1 MHSTNRRGALVR
13 FLAYVRPYTRLICLA
28 TVCGMAKFILP
39 STMALTLRFITDRL
53 VAPAAGATTDGRSS
67 DVIVRG
73 FDAYLRWATKLL
85 PAASRTSWGAFNIL
99 VVTLLVI
106 YALWAVA
113 LYYRSYLANLAG
125 HRTILDLRTDL
136 YRHLNRLSH
145 SFFQTHQSGAIV
157 SRLMADVALAQ
168 NFVGN
173 AMTNIWMDLVTC
185 VFYIYVL
192 FAMDAHLAAAAMLV
206 FPCYVVA
213 MRRFAARTTQTSRE
227 VQEATE
233 ILSGEVQERVANIH
247 VVKIFR
253 AEKREVRRFFSS
265 ARRLFDLTMA
275 NVRVSA
281 WSNSIV
287 QWLTQM
293 ATLGMIWYG
302 SYRLIQGKT
311 SMGTVIA
318 FILLLRELYFPVNRI
333 SELNSVLHNSLA
345 AIERVFEFLDMEPDV
360 KEAPGAVHLERIE
373 GELRFESVTFG
384 YQPSRP
390 VLHELELTI
399 RPGEVIALVGPSG
412 AGKSSLIQLVPRF
425 YDPQGGRVL
434 LDGRDLRT
442 LAIRD
447 LRAQVGMVSQE
458 TLLFSGTAKDNIR
471 YGRPDASDGDVRAAA
486 EAAHA
491 HEFITALPQGYESLL
506 GERGCRLSGG
516 QKQRIAIA
524 RAFLA
529 DPRILILDE
538 ATSALDSESE
548 ALIQDSLA
556 QLMKG
561 RTSIVIAHRLST
573 VLGSDRIAVMD
584 NGRVVELGAHEQLVA
599 RGGLYA
605 RLYRTQFRTSSPPG
619 TRSYGVGDTGTS
631 DGTVTSLV
639 APSL

>member
-1 MHSTNRRGALVR
+1 MGSSNRALIR
-13 FLAYVRPYTRLICLA
+13 FLAYVRPYTRLIWLA

-39 STMALTLRFITDRL
+39 SSMALTLKFITDRL
-53 VAPAAGATTDGRSS
+53 VGPAAGAPTRAASN
-67 DVIVRG
+67 DVIVRA
-73 FDAYLRWATKLL
+73 FEAYLRWIAQFL
-85 PAASRTSWGAFNIL
+85 PHAWQNAWGSFNIL
-99 VVTLLVI
+99 IVTLLVI
-106 YALWAVA
+106 YAIWAVT

-136 YRHLNRLSH
+136 YAHLNRLSH

-185 VFYIYVL
+185 IFYVYVL
-192 FAMDAHLAAAAMLV
+192 FAMDARLAAASMIV
-206 FPCYVVA
+206 FPFYVLA
-213 MRRFAARTTQTSRE
+213 MRGFGAQTTRTSRD

-233 ILSGEVQERVANIH
+233 LFSGEVQERVTNIH

-253 AEKREVRRFFSS
+253 AEKREVHGFFKS

-281 WSNSIV
+281 LSQSIV

-293 ATLGMIWYG
+293 ATLGVIWYG
-302 SYRLIQGKT
+302 SYRLVRGET
-311 SMGTVIA
+311 SMGTVVA

-333 SELNSVLHNSLA
+333 SELNSVLHNSIA
-345 AIERVFEFLDMEPDV
+345 AIERVFEFLDTEPDV
-360 KEAPGAVHLERIE
+360 KEQPGAIRPEPVLGALH
-373 GELRFESVTFG
+373 FEHVTFG
-384 YQPSRP
+384 YQAGRT
-390 VLHELELTI
+390 VLHDLELSI
-399 RPGEVIALVGPSG
+399 RPGEVLALVGPSG

-425 YDPQGGRVL
+425 YDPQSGRVL

-442 LAIRD
+442 LSIRH
-447 LRAQVGMVSQE
+447 LRAHVGMVSQE
-458 TLLFSGTAKDNIR
+458 TLLFSGSAADNIR
-471 YGRPDASDGDVRAAA
+471 YGRPDATDAEVRAAA

-491 HEFITALPQGYESLL
+491 HEFLAALPHGYESLL
-506 GERGCRLSGG
+506 GERGSRLSGG

-529 DPRILILDE
+529 DPRFLILDE

-556 QLMKG
+556 HLMKG
-561 RTSIVIAHRLST
+561 RTCIVIAHRLST
-573 VLGSDRIAVMD
+573 VLGSDRIAVM
-584 NGRVVELGAHEQLVA
+584 NHGRVVEVGPHA
-599 RGGLYA
+599 RLLASGGLYA
-605 RLYRTQFRTSSPPG
+605 RLYETQFRT
-619 TRSYGVGDTGTS
+619 RAQEAIVIDA
-631 DGTVTSLV
+631 VE
-639 APSL
+639 

>member
-1 MHSTNRRGALVR
+1 MGSSNRRALVR
-13 FLAYVRPYTRLICLA
+13 FLAYVRPYLRLIGLA
-28 TVCGMAKFILP
+28 TLCGMAKFILP
-39 STMALTLRFITDRL
+39 SSMALTLKFITDRL
-53 VAPAAGATTDGRSS
+53 VRPAAGGATDGTSS
-67 DVIVRG
+67 DVIVRA
-73 FDAYLRWATKLL
+73 FEAYLGWATKLL
-85 PAASRTSWGAFNIL
+85 PAESRTSWGSFNVL

-106 YALWAVA
+106 YAVWAVA

-136 YRHLNRLSH
+136 FQHLSRLSH
-145 SFFQTHQSGAIV
+145 SFFQAHQSGAIV

-173 AMTNIWMDLVTC
+173 AMINIWMDLVTC
-185 VFYIYVL
+185 IFYIYVL
-192 FAMDAHLAAAAMLV
+192 FAMDTHLAIAAMIV
-206 FPCYVVA
+206 FPFYVVA
-213 MRRFAARTTQTSRE
+213 MRGFGPRTTQTSRD

-247 VVKIFR
+247 VIKIFR
-253 AEKREVRRFFSS
+253 AEKREVRSFF
-265 ARRLFDLTMA
+265 ARARNLFDLTMR

-281 WSNSIV
+281 LSNSLV

-302 SYRLIQGKT
+302 SYRLVHGKT

-345 AIERVFEFLDMEPDV
+345 AIERVFEFLDTQPDV
-360 KEAPGAVHLERIE
+360 KERPDAVRPETVE
-373 GELRFESVTFG
+373 GGLRFENVTFG

-390 VLHELELTI
+390 VLHDLELTI

-425 YDPQGGRVL
+425 YDPEGGRVL
-434 LDGRDLRT
+434 LDGRDIRT
-442 LAIRD
+442 LPLRH
-447 LRAQVGMVSQE
+447 LRAQVAMVSQE

-471 YGRPDASDGDVRAAA
+471 YGRPDASDVEVRAAA

-556 QLMKG
+556 QLMRG

-573 VLGSDRIAVMD
+573 ILGSDRIAVMD
-584 NGRVVELGAHEQLVA
+584 RGRVVEVAPHEELLA

-605 RLYRTQFRTSSPPG
+605 RLYHTQFRGSSL
-619 TRSYGVGDTGTS
+619 Y
-631 DGTVTSLV
+631 V
-639 APSL
+639 ASSGR

>member
-1 MHSTNRRGALVR
+1 MGTAPRSPLRR
-13 FLAYVRPYTRLICLA
+13 FLTYVRPYHRLIALA

-39 STMALTLRFITDRL
+39 STMALTLKFITDRL
-53 VAPAAGATTDGRSS
+53 VPNAAANGSTSS
-67 DVIVRG
+67 DIIARG
-73 FDAYLRWATKLL
+73 FDAYLAWATRLL
-85 PAASRTSWGAFNIL
+85 PVEWRSAWSAFNIL
-99 VVTLLVI
+99 VVTLLVVYVI
-106 YALWAVA
+106 WGIAT
-113 LYYRSYLANLAG
+113 YYRSYLANLAG

-136 YRHLNRLSH
+136 FQHLTRLSH

-206 FPCYVVA
+206 FPFYILA
-213 MRRFAARTTQTSRE
+213 MRGFGKRTTQTSRD

-233 ILSGEVQERVANIH
+233 ALSGEVQERVGNIH

-253 AEKREVRRFFSS
+253 AEKREVRGFFGR
-265 ARRLFDLTMA
+265 ARNLFDLTME

-281 WSNSIV
+281 LSNSIV
-287 QWLTQM
+287 GWLTQI
-293 ATLGMIWYG
+293 ATLGVIWYG
-302 SYRLIQGKT
+302 SYRLVHGQT

-318 FILLLRELYFPVNRI
+318 FALLLRELYFPVNRI
-333 SELNSVLHNSLA
+333 SELNSVLHNSIA
-345 AIERVFEFLDMEPDV
+345 AIERVFEFLDTEPDV
-360 KEAPGAVHLERIE
+360 KERPDALRPQPVDG
-373 GELRFESVTFG
+373 GLRFEKVTFG
-384 YQPSRP
+384 YQAARP

-399 RPGEVIALVGPSG
+399 RSGEVIALVGPSG

-425 YDPQGGRVL
+425 YDPQHGRVL

-442 LAIRD
+442 LSLRH

-458 TLLFSGTAKDNIR
+458 TLLFSGTAMDNIR
-471 YGRPDASDGDVRAAA
+471 YGRPDAGDAEVRAAA
-486 EAAHA
+486 RAAHA
-491 HEFITALPQGYESLL
+491 HEFIAALPQGYESVL
-506 GERGCRLSGG
+506 GERGCKLSGG

-556 QLMKG
+556 HLMKG

-584 NGRVVELGAHEQLVA
+584 GGRVVEIGPHEELLA

-605 RLYRTQFRTSSPPG
+605 RLYHTQFRTGALDAAS
-619 TRSYGVGDTGTS
+619 RQVG
-631 DGTVTSLV
+631 
-639 APSL
+639 

>member
-1 MHSTNRRGALVR
+1 MASSNRRALVR
-13 FLAYVRPYTRLICLA
+13 FLGYVRPYLRLVALA
-28 TVCGMAKFILP
+28 SLCGMAKFILP
-39 STMALTLRFITDRL
+39 SSMALTLKFITDRL
-53 VAPAAGATTDGRSS
+53 VPSAAAAAGGRASS
-67 DVIVRG
+67 DVIVRA
-73 FDAYLRWATKLL
+73 FEAYLGWATKLL
-85 PAASRTSWGAFNIL
+85 PAASRSAWGAFNIL
-99 VVTLLVI
+99 IVTLLVI
-106 YALWAVA
+106 YAIWAVA

-136 YRHLNRLSH
+136 YRHLTRLSH
-145 SFFQTHQSGAIV
+145 SFFQRHQSGAIV

-173 AMTNIWMDLVTC
+173 AMINIWMDLVTC
-185 VFYIYVL
+185 VFYVYVL
-192 FAMDAHLAAAAMLV
+192 FAMDVHLAAAAMIV

-213 MRRFAARTTQTSRE
+213 MRGFGARTTQTSRD

-233 ILSGEVQERVANIH
+233 LFSGEVQERVANIH

-253 AEKREVRRFFSS
+253 AEKREVRSFFAS
-265 ARRLFDLTMA
+265 ARRLFHLTMA

-281 WSNSIV
+281 LSNSLV

-302 SYRLIQGKT
+302 SFRLVHGKT
-311 SMGTVIA
+311 SMGTVVA

-345 AIERVFEFLDMEPDV
+345 AIERVFEFLDTRPDV
-360 KEAPGAVHLERIE
+360 EERLGALRLETVA
-373 GELRFESVTFG
+373 GELRFDKVTFG
-384 YQPSRP
+384 YDASRP
-390 VLHELELTI
+390 VLHDLELTI

-425 YDPQGGRVL
+425 YDPQQGRVL
-434 LDGRDLRT
+434 VDGHDLRT
-442 LAIRD
+442 LSVRH

-458 TLLFSGTAKDNIR
+458 TLLFSGTARDNLR
-471 YGRPDASDGDVRAAA
+471 YGRPDASDAEVQAAA
-486 EAAHA
+486 KAAHA
-491 HEFITALPQGYESLL
+491 HEFIIALPDGYDSLL

-548 ALIQDSLA
+548 ALIQESLA
-556 QLMKG
+556 QLMRG

-584 NGRVVELGAHEQLVA
+584 QGRVVEIGPHEALVA
-599 RGGLYA
+599 LGGLYA
-605 RLYRTQFRTSSPPG
+605 RLYHTQFRTSAL
-619 TRSYGVGDTGTS
+619 Y
-631 DGTVTSLV
+631 V
-639 APSL
+639 ASG

>member
-1 MHSTNRRGALVR
+1 MSSTARPALAR
-13 FLAYVRPYTRLICLA
+13 FLAYVRPYTRLIVLA
-28 TVCGMAKFILP
+28 TLCGMAKFILP
-39 STMALTLRFITDRL
+39 STMALTLKFITDRL
-53 VAPAAGATTDGRSS
+53 VAPAAGAATSGTSS
-67 DVIVRG
+67 DVIMRA
-73 FDAYLRWATKLL
+73 FDAYLRWATQRL
-85 PAASRTSWGAFNIL
+85 PLAWRTSWGSFNIL
-99 VVTLLVI
+99 VVTLLAV
-106 YALWAVA
+106 YAVWAVA

-192 FAMDAHLAAAAMLV
+192 FAMDARLAAAAMIV
-206 FPCYVVA
+206 FPFYVVA
-213 MRRFAARTTQTSRE
+213 MRAFGARTTRTSRD

-233 ILSGEVQERVANIH
+233 IFSGEVQERVANVH

-253 AEKREVRRFFSS
+253 AERREVRGFFAS

-281 WSNSIV
+281 LSNSLV

-302 SYRLIQGKT
+302 SYRLVHGKT
-311 SMGTVIA
+311 SMSTVIA

-345 AIERVFEFLDMEPDV
+345 AIERVFELLDTQPDV
-360 KEAPGAVHLERIE
+360 ADVPGGARPEKIE
-373 GELRFESVTFG
+373 GELRFEQVTFG
-384 YQPSRP
+384 YQPARP

-399 RPGEVIALVGPSG
+399 RPGEVLALVGPSG

-434 LDGRDLRT
+434 LDGRDVRT
-442 LAIRD
+442 LSLRH
-447 LRAQVGMVSQE
+447 LRAQVAMVSQE
-458 TLLFSGTAKDNIR
+458 TLLFSGTAMDNLR
-471 YGRPDASDGDVRAAA
+471 YGRPRASDLEVRAAA
-486 EAAHA
+486 RAAHA
-491 HEFITALPQGYESLL
+491 HEFIAALPQGYQTLL

-524 RAFLA
+524 RAFLV

-556 QLMKG
+556 QLMRG

-584 NGRVVELGAHEQLVA
+584 NGRVVEIGPHEALVA

-605 RLYRTQFRTSSPPG
+605 RLYQTQFRAGSDFAAASSG
-619 TRSYGVGDTGTS
+619 SG
-631 DGTVTSLV
+631 
-639 APSL
+639 

>member
-1 MHSTNRRGALVR
+1 MGIAARSPLRR
-13 FLAYVRPYTRLICLA
+13 FLAYVRPYHRLIALA

-39 STMALTLRFITDRL
+39 STMALTLKFITDRL
-53 VAPAAGATTDGRSS
+53 VVPAAGAAGSGTS
-67 DVIVRG
+67 DIIARG
-73 FDAYLRWATKLL
+73 FDAYLGWATRLL
-85 PAASRTSWGAFNIL
+85 PAGWRSSWGAFNIL
-99 VVTLLVI
+99 VVTLVVV

-113 LYYRSYLANLAG
+113 TYYRSYLANLAG

-136 YRHLNRLSH
+136 FQHLTRLSH

-157 SRLMADVALAQ
+157 SRLMSDVALAQ

-185 VFYIYVL
+185 IFYIYVL

-206 FPCYVVA
+206 FPFYVLA
-213 MRRFAARTTQTSRE
+213 MRGFGQRTTKTSRD

-233 ILSGEVQERVANIH
+233 ILSGEVQERVANMH

-253 AEKREVRRFFSS
+253 AEKREVRGFF
-265 ARRLFDLTMA
+265 ARARKLFDLTMD

-281 WSNSIV
+281 LSNSIV

-293 ATLGMIWYG
+293 ATLGLIWYG
-302 SYRLIQGKT
+302 SYRLVHGKT
-311 SMGTVIA
+311 SMGTVVA

-345 AIERVFEFLDMEPDV
+345 AIERVFEFLDMQPDV
-360 KEAPGAVHLERIE
+360 KERADALRPEPIE
-373 GELRFESVTFG
+373 GALRFEKVTFG
-384 YQPSRP
+384 YQPARA
-390 VLHELELTI
+390 VLHEVELTI
-399 RPGEVIALVGPSG
+399 RPGEVLALVGPSG

-442 LAIRD
+442 LTLRQ
-447 LRAQVGMVSQE
+447 LRAHVGMVSQE
-458 TLLFSGTAKDNIR
+458 TLLFSGSAMDNIR
-471 YGRPDASDGDVRAAA
+471 YGRPDASDDEVRAAA
-486 EAAHA
+486 RAAHA
-491 HEFITALPQGYESLL
+491 DEFITALPQGYASLL
-506 GERGCRLSGG
+506 GERGCKLSGG

-556 QLMKG
+556 HLMKG

-573 VLGSDRIAVMD
+573 VLGSDRIAVM
-584 NGRVVELGAHEQLVA
+584 NGGRVVEIGPHRELVA
-599 RGGLYA
+599 RNGLYA
-605 RLYRTQFRTSSPPG
+605 RLYHTQFRTSALDEASRQAG
-619 TRSYGVGDTGTS
+619 
-631 DGTVTSLV
+631 
-639 APSL
+639 

>member
-1 MHSTNRRGALVR
+1 MASPKRRALTR
-13 FLAYVRPYTRLICLA
+13 FLAYVRPYTRLIVLA
-28 TVCGMAKFILP
+28 TLCGMAKFILP
-39 STMALTLRFITDRL
+39 SSMALTLKFITDRL
-53 VAPAAGATTDGRSS
+53 VTTGTASDSASS
-67 DVIVRG
+67 DIIVRA
-73 FDAYLRWATKLL
+73 FEAYLAWTARFL
-85 PAASRTSWGAFNIL
+85 PSAWRNSWGAFNVL

-106 YALWAVA
+106 YAFWGVA

-145 SFFQTHQSGAIV
+145 SFFQAHQSGAIV

-185 VFYIYVL
+185 IFYVYVL
-192 FAMDAHLAAAAMLV
+192 FAMDAHLAAAAMIV
-206 FPCYVVA
+206 FPFYILS
-213 MRRFAARTTQTSRE
+213 MRGFGARTTKTSRE

-253 AEKREVRRFFSS
+253 AEKREVKGFFAS

-281 WSNSIV
+281 LSNSIV

-302 SYRLIQGKT
+302 SYRLVHGKT

-333 SELNSVLHNSLA
+333 SELNSVIHNSLA
-345 AIERVFEFLDMEPDV
+345 AIERVFEFFDTQPDV
-360 KEAPGAVHLERIE
+360 KEAESAARATNVE
-373 GELRFESVTFG
+373 GGLCFDNVTFG

-390 VLHELELTI
+390 VLHDLTLTI

-412 AGKSSLIQLVPRF
+412 AGKSSLIQLIPRF
-425 YDPQGGRVL
+425 YDPQSGRVL
-434 LDGRDLRT
+434 LDGKDVRT
-442 LAIRD
+442 LSLRD

-458 TLLFSGTAKDNIR
+458 TLLFSGTAMENIR
-471 YGRPDASDGDVRAAA
+471 YGRPGATDDEVRAAA

-491 HEFITALPQGYESLL
+491 HEFITALPHGYQTLL

-529 DPRILILDE
+529 DPKILILDE

-556 QLMKG
+556 QLMRG

-573 VLGSDRIAVMD
+573 VLDSDRIAVMD
-584 NGRVVELGAHEQLVA
+584 GGRVVEVGSHDELVT

-605 RLYRTQFRTSSPPG
+605 RLYHTQFRTG
-619 TRSYGVGDTGTS
+619 A
-631 DGTVTSLV
+631 LQV
-639 APSL
+639 ASG

>member
-1 MHSTNRRGALVR
+1 MGSVARSPLRR
-13 FLAYVRPYTRLICLA
+13 FLAYVRPYHRLIAAA

-39 STMALTLRFITDRL
+39 STMALTLKFITDRL
-53 VAPAAGATTDGRSS
+53 VPAAGGAAGAGTSS
-67 DVIVRG
+67 DVIARA
-73 FDAYLRWATKLL
+73 FDAYLAWATRLL
-85 PAASRTSWGAFNIL
+85 PAAWRSAWGAFNIL
-99 VVTLLVI
+99 VVTLLVV

-113 LYYRSYLANLAG
+113 TYYRSYLANLAG

-136 YRHLNRLSH
+136 FRHLTRLSH
-145 SFFQTHQSGAIV
+145 SFFHTHQSGAIV

-206 FPCYVVA
+206 FPFYILA
-213 MRRFAARTTQTSRE
+213 MRGFGARTTKTSRD

-253 AEKREVRRFFSS
+253 AEKREVRGFF
-265 ARRLFDLTMA
+265 ARARSLFGLTMD

-281 WSNSIV
+281 LSGTIV
-287 QWLTQM
+287 GWLTQM
-293 ATLGMIWYG
+293 ATLGVLWYG
-302 SYRLIQGKT
+302 SYRLVHGKT
-311 SMGTVIA
+311 SMGTVVA
-318 FILLLRELYFPVNRI
+318 FALLLRELYFPVNRI
-333 SELNSVLHNSLA
+333 SELNSVLHNALA
-345 AIERVFEFLDMEPDV
+345 AIERVFEFLDTQPDV
-360 KEAPGAVHLERIE
+360 EELPDAQRPEPVE
-373 GELRFESVTFG
+373 GGLRFEKVTFG
-384 YQPSRP
+384 YQPSRA
-390 VLHELELTI
+390 VLHELDLSI

-425 YDPQGGRVL
+425 YDPQDGRVL

-442 LAIRD
+442 LSLRR

-458 TLLFSGTAKDNIR
+458 TLLFSGTAMDNIR
-471 YGRPDASDGDVRAAA
+471 YGRPDASDDEVRAAA
-486 EAAHA
+486 RAAHA
-491 HEFITALPQGYESLL
+491 HEFISALPEGYDSVL
-506 GERGCRLSGG
+506 GERGCKLSGG

-548 ALIQDSLA
+548 ALIQESLA
-556 QLMKG
+556 ELMKG

-584 NGRVVELGAHEQLVA
+584 HGRVVEIGAHEELVA

-605 RLYRTQFRTSSPPG
+605 RLYHTQFRTAPL
-619 TRSYGVGDTGTS
+619 DTASRQAG
-631 DGTVTSLV
+631 
-639 APSL
+639 

>member
-1 MHSTNRRGALVR
+1 MGTVARSPLRR
-13 FLAYVRPYTRLICLA
+13 FLAYVRPYHRLIALA

-39 STMALTLRFITDRL
+39 STMALTLKFITDRL
-53 VAPAAGATTDGRSS
+53 VPTAGGAAGAGTSS
-67 DVIVRG
+67 DVIARG
-73 FDAYLRWATKLL
+73 FDAYLGWVTRLL
-85 PAASRTSWGAFNIL
+85 PAAWRSAWGAFNIL
-99 VVTLLVI
+99 VVTLLVV

-113 LYYRSYLANLAG
+113 TYYRSYLANLAG

-136 YRHLNRLSH
+136 FQHLTRLSH
-145 SFFQTHQSGAIV
+145 SFFHTHQSGAIV

-206 FPCYVVA
+206 FPFYVLA
-213 MRRFAARTTQTSRE
+213 MRGFGARTTKTSRD

-253 AEKREVRRFFSS
+253 AEKREVRGFF
-265 ARRLFDLTMA
+265 ARARNLFGLTMD

-281 WSNSIV
+281 LSSSIV
-287 QWLTQM
+287 GWLTQM
-293 ATLGMIWYG
+293 ATLGVLWYG
-302 SYRLIQGKT
+302 SYRLVHGKT
-311 SMGTVIA
+311 SMGTVVA
-318 FILLLRELYFPVNRI
+318 FALLLRELYFPVNRI
-333 SELNSVLHNSLA
+333 SELNSVLHNALA
-345 AIERVFEFLDMEPDV
+345 AIERVFEFLDTQPDV
-360 KEAPGAVHLERIE
+360 KEPPDAVRPEPVE
-373 GELRFESVTFG
+373 GGLRFEQVTFG
-384 YQPSRP
+384 YQPSRA
-390 VLHELELTI
+390 VLHELDLTI

-425 YDPQGGRVL
+425 YDPQDGRVL

-442 LAIRD
+442 LSLRQ

-458 TLLFSGTAKDNIR
+458 TLLFSGTAMDNIR
-471 YGRPDASDGDVRAAA
+471 YGRPGASDDEVRAAA
-486 EAAHA
+486 RAAHA
-491 HEFITALPQGYESLL
+491 HEFISALPQGYDSVL
-506 GERGCRLSGG
+506 GERGCKLSGG

-548 ALIQDSLA
+548 ALIQESLA
-556 QLMKG
+556 ELMKG

-584 NGRVVELGAHEQLVA
+584 HGRVVEIGAHEELVT

-605 RLYRTQFRTSSPPG
+605 RLYHTQFRTASL
-619 TRSYGVGDTGTS
+619 DTASRQAG
-631 DGTVTSLV
+631 
-639 APSL
+639 

>member
-1 MHSTNRRGALVR
+1 MGFTPRRPLIR
-13 FLAYVRPYTRLICLA
+13 FLAYVRPYLRLIWLA
-28 TVCGMAKFILP
+28 TLCGMAKFILP
-39 STMALTLRFITDRL
+39 SSMALTLKFITDRL
-53 VAPAAGATTDGRSS
+53 VRPAAGANSAGGSS

-73 FDAYLRWATKLL
+73 FEAYLRWAAKLL
-85 PAASRTSWGAFNIL
+85 PASWNTPWGSFNIL
-99 VVTLLVI
+99 IVTLLGI
-106 YALWAVA
+106 YAIWAVA

-173 AMTNIWMDLVTC
+173 AMINIWMDLVTC

-192 FAMDAHLAAAAMLV
+192 FAMDVHLAAAAMVV
-206 FPCYVVA
+206 FPFYVLA
-213 MRRFAARTTQTSRE
+213 MRGFGPRTTQTSRD

-233 ILSGEVQERVANIH
+233 LFSGEVQERVANMH
-247 VVKIFR
+247 VIKIFR
-253 AEKREVRRFFSS
+253 AERREVRLFF
-265 ARRLFDLTMA
+265 ARARNLLDLTMR

-281 WSNSIV
+281 LSQSIV

-302 SYRLIQGKT
+302 SYRLVHGQT

-318 FILLLRELYFPVNRI
+318 FILLLRELYLPVNRI
-333 SELNSVLHNSLA
+333 SELNSVIHTSLA
-345 AIERVFEFLDMEPDV
+345 AIERVFEFLDTQPDV
-360 KEAPGAVHLERIE
+360 VEGIGVVKPERVE
-373 GELRFESVTFG
+373 GGLHFEKVTFG

-390 VLHELELTI
+390 VLRELELTI

-412 AGKSSLIQLVPRF
+412 AGKSTLIQLVPRF
-425 YDPQGGRVL
+425 YDPASGRVL

-442 LAIRD
+442 LP
-447 LRAQVGMVSQE
+447 LRHLRGQVGMVAQE
-458 TLLFSGTAKDNIR
+458 TLLFSGSAKDNIR
-471 YGRPDASDGDVRAAA
+471 YGRPDASDAEVYAAA
-486 EAAHA
+486 KAAHA
-491 HEFITALPQGYESLL
+491 DEFITALPQGYESLL

-556 QLMKG
+556 HLMKG
-561 RTSIVIAHRLST
+561 RTCIVIAHRLST
-573 VLGSDRIAVMD
+573 ILDSDRIAVMD
-584 NGRVVELGAHEQLVA
+584 HGRIVELGPHAQLLA

-605 RLYRTQFRTSSPPG
+605 RLYNTQFRTLDVDYSD
-619 TRSYGVGDTGTS
+619 RS
-631 DGTVTSLV
+631 
-639 APSL
+639 A

>member
-1 MHSTNRRGALVR
+1 MAAADRPALRR
-13 FLAYVRPYTRLICLA
+13 FLAYVRPYIRLIALA
-28 TVCGMAKFILP
+28 TLCGMAKFILP
-39 STMALTLRFITDRL
+39 SSMALTLKFITDRL
-53 VAPAAGATTDGRSS
+53 VTTGTASDSTSS

-73 FDAYLRWATKLL
+73 FEVYLRWATTLL
-85 PAASRTSWGAFNIL
+85 PPAWRSAWGSFNIL
-99 VVTLLVI
+99 IVSLLLI
-106 YALWAVA
+106 YAIWGVA
-113 LYYRSYLANLAG
+113 LYFRSYLANLAG

-192 FAMDAHLAAAAMLV
+192 FAMDTHLAVAAMLV
-206 FPCYVVA
+206 FPFYLLA
-213 MRRFAARTTQTSRE
+213 MRGFGAQTTQTSRD

-233 ILSGEVQERVANIH
+233 LFSGEVQERVANIH
-247 VVKIFR
+247 IVKIFR
-253 AEKREVRRFFSS
+253 AEKRELRHFFKRG
-265 ARRLFDLTMA
+265 RRLFDLTML

-281 WSNSIV
+281 LSNSIV
-287 QWLTQM
+287 NWLTQM

-302 SYRLIQGKT
+302 SYRLIHGKT

-318 FILLLRELYFPVNRI
+318 FILLLRELYFPINRI
-333 SELNSVLHNSLA
+333 SELNSVIHNSLA
-345 AIERVFEFLDMEPDV
+345 AIERVFEFLDSQPDV
-360 KEAPGAVHLERIE
+360 KEAPDAIFPQPIE
-373 GELRFESVTFG
+373 GELRFENVSFA
-384 YQPSRP
+384 YQEARP
-390 VLHELELTI
+390 VLRELDLTI
-399 RPGEVIALVGPSG
+399 QPGEVLALVGPSG

-434 LDGRDLRT
+434 LDGHDLKT
-442 LAIRD
+442 LSLRH

-458 TLLFSGTAKDNIR
+458 TLLFSGTAKENIR
-471 YGRPDASDGDVRAAA
+471 YGRPDASDMEVRAAA

-491 HEFITALPQGYESLL
+491 HEFIMALPDGYESLL

-556 QLMKG
+556 HLMKG

-584 NGRVVELGAHEQLVA
+584 NGRVVEVGPHQALLA

-605 RLYRTQFRTSSPPG
+605 RLYHTQFRTGALYAEATDS
-619 TRSYGVGDTGTS
+619 TG
-631 DGTVTSLV
+631 
-639 APSL
+639 

>member
-1 MHSTNRRGALVR
+1 MDPVARSSLRR
-13 FLAYVRPYTRLICLA
+13 FLAYVRPYHRLIALA
-28 TVCGMAKFILP
+28 TLCGMAKFILP
-39 STMALTLRFITDRL
+39 STMALTLKFITDRL
-53 VAPAAGATTDGRSS
+53 VGPAVGAAGSGTSS
-67 DVIVRG
+67 DIIARG
-73 FDAYLRWATKLL
+73 FDAYLRWATRLL
-85 PAASRTSWGAFNIL
+85 PLGWRSSWGAFNIL
-99 VVTLLVI
+99 VVTLLVV

-113 LYYRSYLANLAG
+113 TYQRSYLANLAG

-136 YRHLNRLSH
+136 FQHLTRLSH

-192 FAMDAHLAAAAMLV
+192 FAMDPHMAAAAMLV
-206 FPCYVVA
+206 FPFYILA
-213 MRRFAARTTQTSRE
+213 MRGFGKRTTKTSRD

-233 ILSGEVQERVANIH
+233 ILSGEVQERVSNIH
-247 VVKIFR
+247 IVKIFR
-253 AEKREVRRFFSS
+253 AEKREVRGFF
-265 ARRLFDLTMA
+265 ARARGLFDLTMD

-281 WSNSIV
+281 LSNSIV

-302 SYRLIQGKT
+302 SYRLVHGKT

-345 AIERVFEFLDMEPDV
+345 AIERVFEFLDTQPDV
-360 KEAPGAVHLERIE
+360 KELPGALRPEPVQ
-373 GELRFESVTFG
+373 GGLRFESVTFG
-384 YQPSRP
+384 YQPSRA

-442 LAIRD
+442 LSLRH

-458 TLLFSGTAKDNIR
+458 TLLFSGTAMDNIR
-471 YGRPDASDGDVRAAA
+471 YGRPDATDAEVRAAA
-486 EAAHA
+486 KAAHA
-491 HEFITALPQGYESLL
+491 DEFISALPQGYESVL
-506 GERGCRLSGG
+506 GERGCKLSGG

-556 QLMKG
+556 HLMKG

-584 NGRVVELGAHEQLVA
+584 RGRVVELGPHDELVA

-605 RLYRTQFRTSSPPG
+605 RLYHTQFRTAALDAAS
-619 TRSYGVGDTGTS
+619 RQVG
-631 DGTVTSLV
+631 
-639 APSL
+639 

>member
-1 MHSTNRRGALVR
+1 MGSSNRPALIR
-13 FLAYVRPYTRLICLA
+13 FLAYVRPYARLIWLA
-28 TVCGMAKFILP
+28 TLCGMAKFILP
-39 STMALTLRFITDRL
+39 SSMALTLKFITDRL
-53 VAPAAGATTDGRSS
+53 VGPAAGAPTHGASS
-67 DVIVRG
+67 DVIVRC
-73 FDAYLRWATKLL
+73 FEAYLRWATQFL
-85 PAASRTSWGAFNIL
+85 PVAWRTSWGSFNIL

-106 YALWAVA
+106 YAIWAVA

-136 YRHLNRLSH
+136 YAHLNRLSH

-185 VFYIYVL
+185 VFYVYVL
-192 FAMDAHLAAAAMLV
+192 FAMDGRLAAASMIV
-206 FPCYVVA
+206 FPFYVLA
-213 MRRFAARTTQTSRE
+213 MRGFGARTTQTSRD

-233 ILSGEVQERVANIH
+233 IFSGEVQERVANIH

-253 AEKREVRRFFSS
+253 AEKREVRSFFSS

-281 WSNSIV
+281 LSQSIV

-293 ATLGMIWYG
+293 ATLGVIWYG
-302 SYRLIQGKT
+302 SFRLVRGET

-333 SELNSVLHNSLA
+333 SELNSVLHNSIA
-345 AIERVFEFLDMEPDV
+345 AIERVFEFLDTQPDV
-360 KEAPGAVHLERIE
+360 KELPDAVRPKRVE
-373 GELRFESVTFG
+373 GGLHFENVTFG

-390 VLHELELTI
+390 VLHGLELSI

-442 LAIRD
+442 LSLRH
-447 LRAQVGMVSQE
+447 LRAHVGMVAQE
-458 TLLFSGTAKDNIR
+458 TLLFSGSAKDNIR
-471 YGRPDASDGDVRAAA
+471 YGRPDASDAEVRAAA

-491 HEFITALPQGYESLL
+491 HEFVAALPHGYESLL
-506 GERGCRLSGG
+506 GERGSRLSGG

-556 QLMKG
+556 HLMKG

-584 NGRVVELGAHEQLVA
+584 KGRVVEVGPHDQLIA
-599 RGGLYA
+599 SSGLYA
-605 RLYRTQFRTSSPPG
+605 RLYETQFRTRQPYAPA
-619 TRSYGVGDTGTS
+619 S
-631 DGTVTSLV
+631 DGSV
-639 APSL
+639 P

>member
-1 MHSTNRRGALVR
+1 MASTDRRALRR
-13 FLAYVRPYTRLICLA
+13 FVTYVRPYTRLIGLA
-28 TVCGMAKFILP
+28 TLCGMAKFILP
-39 STMALTLRFITDRL
+39 SSMALTLKLITDRL
-53 VAPAAGATTDGRSS
+53 VAPPGAAAHDSTSS
-67 DVIVRG
+67 DVIARALE
-73 FDAYLRWATKLL
+73 AYLSWATTLL
-85 PAASRTSWGAFNIL
+85 PAAWRTSWGAFNVLII
-99 VVTLLVI
+99 TLLVI
-106 YALWAVA
+106 YGVWAVA

-136 YRHLNRLSH
+136 YQHLTRLSH

-192 FAMDAHLAAAAMLV
+192 FAMDAHLAAAAMVV
-206 FPCYVVA
+206 FPFYILA
-213 MRRFAARTTQTSRE
+213 MRGFGARTTQTSRD

-233 ILSGEVQERVANIH
+233 IFSGEVQERVANIH
-247 VVKIFR
+247 VVKIFS
-253 AEKREVRRFFSS
+253 AERRELRTFF
-265 ARRLFDLTMA
+265 ARGRRLFDLTML
-275 NVRVSA
+275 NCRVSA
-281 WSNSIV
+281 LSNSIV
-287 QWLTQM
+287 NWLTQM

-302 SYRLIQGKT
+302 SYRLVHGKT

-333 SELNSVLHNSLA
+333 SELNSVIHNSLA
-345 AIERVFEFLDMEPDV
+345 AIERVFEFLDTQPDV
-360 KEAPGAVHLERIE
+360 KELPDAVRLHKVE
-373 GELRFESVTFG
+373 GGLRFEDVTFG
-384 YQPSRP
+384 YQPGRP
-390 VLHELELTI
+390 VLHDLELTI
-399 RPGEVIALVGPSG
+399 RPGEVLALVGPSG
-412 AGKSSLIQLVPRF
+412 AGKSSLIQLIPRF

-434 LDGRDLRT
+434 LDGCDIRT
-442 LAIRD
+442 LSLRH

-458 TLLFSGTAKDNIR
+458 TLLFSGTARENIR
-471 YGRPDASDGDVRAAA
+471 YGRPDASDAEVRAAA

-491 HEFITALPQGYESLL
+491 HEFIAALPQGYESLL

-556 QLMKG
+556 HLMKG

-584 NGRVVELGAHEQLVA
+584 NGRVIEVGPHEKLVA

-605 RLYRTQFRTSSPPG
+605 RLYHTQFRTG
-619 TRSYGVGDTGTS
+619 A
-631 DGTVTSLV
+631 LV
-639 APSL
+639 AAVP